1 MSSTMKLFDKRVNRI
16 SRRHR
21 KMAKGYVTRI
31 QRNGIVSNRP
41 RRRTGLAVSPVGIL
55 MLVAGFF
62 GFKGVVLAHLGGTTY
77 NERIGALAEGTLI
90 EQAGAWIMQID
101 PLMLF
106 FARVFG
112 PFIG

>member
-1 MSSTMKLFDKRVNRI
+1 MTSTMKSFDKRVNRI

-31 QRNGIVSNRP
+31 QRNGLVSNRP
-41 RRRTGLAVSPVGIL
+41 RRSTGLRVSPVGVL
-55 MLVAGFF
+55 MLIAGFF
-62 GFKGVVLAHLGGTTY
+62 GFKGVLLAHLGTTTY
-77 NERIGALAEGTLI
+77 NERIATLAEGTVI

-106 FARVFG
+106 FARVFS